1 MKKLVRRWLGI
12 DQEVCALT
20 NENANLKKQ
29 LSLLDASY
37 CELDEIVKNLE
48 SDTASQLSSLEYDIE
63 ERVSRWDVEEM
74 IRDEAYCDIDD
85 IKNDLDIEIDHNEIT
100 DNVFDLVMQEI
111 ENRDTLKELV
121 SAEIERFTST
131 TEAQGYPVDVDI
143 NEVVQEV
150 LSVLVEKLS

>member
-1 MKKLVRRWLGI
+1 MKKLVRRWLGV
-12 DQEVCALT
+12 DEEAKLLYVLT
-20 NENANLKKQ
+20 NENANLKEQ
-29 LSLLDASY
+29 LSTLEDKF
-37 CELDEIVKNLE
+37 DVLE
-48 SDTASQLSSLEYDIE
+48 SDTENQLNELQYEID
-63 ERVSRWDVEEM
+63 ERVLRWDVEEM
-74 IRDEAYCDIDD
+74 IRNEAYCDIDD
-85 IKNDLDIEIDHNEIT
+85 IKNDLDIEVDHNQIM

-121 SAEIERFTST
+121 SAEVESFTST

>member
-1 MKKLVRRWLGI
+1 MKKLVRRWLGV
-12 DQEVCALT
+12 DEEAKLLYVLT
-20 NENANLKKQ
+20 NENANLKEQ
-29 LSLLDASY
+29 LRTLEDKF
-37 CELDEIVKNLE
+37 DVLE
-48 SDTASQLSSLEYDIE
+48 SDTENQLNELQYEVE

-85 IKNDLDIEIDHNEIT
+85 IKNDLDIEVDHNQIM

-111 ENRDTLKELV
+111 ENRDTLKGLVIDEL
-121 SAEIERFTST
+121 ERFTST